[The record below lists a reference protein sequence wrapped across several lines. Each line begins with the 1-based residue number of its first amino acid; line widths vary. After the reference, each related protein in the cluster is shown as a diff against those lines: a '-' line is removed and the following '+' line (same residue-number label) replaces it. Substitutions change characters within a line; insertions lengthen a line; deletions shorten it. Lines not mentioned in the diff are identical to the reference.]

1 MFHVKHFFYKKG
13 GVLVLAKKKKIKKT
27 KNQLQFEKE
36 IKRIKRAVRRYE
48 KIYDKKLKLDIEKP
62 RRITKKYLEEIHN
75 IRGKKILELAEIVE
89 KEKTR
94 EEIAYEKL
102 IKMIKSF
109 EDERPKGV
117 AYVLNLLDEFPLE
130 VVKRKS
136 VNIPEHVTESIQ
148 YLIWYTEYGK
158 ESASH
163 LYNVVKYFKDEIT
176 IADIMEVMTDEE

>member
-1 MFHVKHFFYKKG
+1 M
-13 GVLVLAKKKKIKKT
+13 AKKKKIKKT

-36 IKRIKRAVRRYE
+36 IKRIKRALRRYE
-48 KIYDKKLKLDIEKP
+48 KIYNVNLNLDIEKP
-62 RRITKKYLEEIHN
+62 RRITKKYLEEIHK

-102 IKMIKSF
+102 IEMIKNF
-109 EDERPKGV
+109 DDERPGGV

-136 VNIPEHVTESIQ
+136 VNIPEHVVESIQ

-163 LYNVVKYFKDEIT
+163 LYNVVKYFKEEIT
-176 IADIMEVMTDEE
+176 IADVMEVMQDEE

>member
-1 MFHVKHFFYKKG
+1 M
-13 GVLVLAKKKKIKKT
+13 AKKKNKIKKT

-48 KIYDKKLKLDIEKP
+48 KIFNKQLKLDIEKP
-62 RRITKKYLEEIHN
+62 HRITKKYLEKIHK

-136 VNIPEHVTESIQ
+136 VNIPEHVVESIQ
-148 YLIWYTEYGK
+148 YLIWYMQYGK

-163 LYNVVKYFKDEIT
+163 LYNVVKYFKEEIT
-176 IADIMEVMTDEE
+176 IADVMEVMTDEE